1 LPRKVDEQGLTE
13 IKNTCGRRQRGV
25 ELMNKLAAVDSE
37 RRFTAPEVME
47 RLNRAR
53 KFIDLC
59 YDLPLDL
66 EEISSHACF
75 SRFHFLRLF
84 RQAFNKTPHQ
94 YLVERRIERAKE
106 LLSSEDLRVTDI
118 CFEVG
123 FESLGSFS
131 SLFHKTVG
139 HAPITYRE
147 KSRESQAAKR
157 QIPGCFLVMYKLEP
171 STPPV

>member
-1 LPRKVDEQGLTE
+1 MRLEDRVHYAIEVNEQMRSEESL
-13 IKNTCGRRQRGV
+13 
-25 ELMNKLAAVDSE
+25 KLK
-37 RRFTAPEVME
+37 APEVLE

-59 YDLPLDL
+59 YDLPLNLD
-66 EEISSHACF
+66 EISSQACF
-75 SRFHFLRLF
+75 SRYHFLRLF

-106 LLSSEDLRVTDI
+106 LLTANDLRVTDV

-123 FESLGSFS
+123 FQSLGSFS
-131 SLFHKTVG
+131 TLFHKSVG

-147 KSRESQAAKR
+147 KSRETQAAKR
-157 QIPGCFLVMYKLEP
+157 QIPGCFLVMYKLE
-171 STPPV
+171 SA